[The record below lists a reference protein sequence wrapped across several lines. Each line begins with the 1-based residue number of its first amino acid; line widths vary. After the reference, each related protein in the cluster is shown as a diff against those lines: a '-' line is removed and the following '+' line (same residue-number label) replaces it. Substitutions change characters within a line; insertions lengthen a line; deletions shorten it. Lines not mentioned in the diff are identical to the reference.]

1 MRRKDVIRSKTDDLD
16 SIFKKILYE
25 PEIWVSVYDLNEEI
39 SDLSE
44 LETLTKVAK
53 LNILSRDILAYDE
66 KLLQENTEQQD
77 RNSPRMYFFSYIIYM
92 DSKFDKAAYLHLK
105 EMKDNWYLASFLKES
120 PGTEY

>member
-53 LNILSRDILAYDE
+53 
-66 KLLQENTEQQD
+66 
-77 RNSPRMYFFSYIIYM
+77 
-92 DSKFDKAAYLHLK
+92 
-105 EMKDNWYLASFLKES
+105 
-120 PGTEY
+120 

>member
-77 RNSPRMYFFSYIIYM
+77 RNSPRMYFFSYII
-92 DSKFDKAAYLHLK
+92 
-105 EMKDNWYLASFLKES
+105 
-120 PGTEY
+120 